1 MSESVLVTPI
11 TCRICGKAFE
21 MKPPKIGDSLEKRQ
35 SEFIGNVLQKHFMVK
50 HTEVAQQIFMAGSM
64 YAGYLTVGQLQFTD
78 LDLVKRVQEV
88 RKHILASC
96 MPLTISDE
104 MIQKRIDDIF
114 ESTGVDSLIRGTYYD
129 TEDPRIQLIALVKEV
144 RDVLMGA
151 QAPPVADQVL
161 NGDHTPA

>member
-1 MSESVLVTPI
+1 MSEFVIVTPI

-50 HTEVAQQIFMAGSM
+50 HTDVAQQIFMAGSM
-64 YAGYLTVGQLQFTD
+64 YAGYLTVGQLVFTD
-78 LDLVKRVQEV
+78 VDLVKRVQEV

-104 MIQKRIDDIF
+104 MIDKRLKQM
-114 ESTGVDSLIRGTYYD
+114 ETGEFHLPTVL
-129 TEDPRIQLIALVKEV
+129 TEDAAAFVREV
-144 RDVLMGA
+144 RDVLMGVK
-151 QAPPVADQVL
+151 APPMAEQVL